1 MNIAYLTVYKIIAV
15 ICIECS
21 SSSIISVSVGCSSH
35 DFMIFLRSAK
45 AMYVHLCFYL
55 PGVCI
60 IQRTLARQ
68 RCEVDAKLISGCIIY
83 S

>member
-1 MNIAYLTVYKIIAV
+1 
-15 ICIECS
+15 
-21 SSSIISVSVGCSSH
+21 
-35 DFMIFLRSAK
+35 MIFLRSAK